1 MGNPILGKEVGAAVK
16 DGVVT
21 VRYVGK
27 YVDARSR
34 AHTFTRVHTHRE
46 TYVVSFCVFVCEPSK
61 QAQGLNFNY
70 FLFGRY
76 NISML
81 AGACPARLVSRC
93 HLCQVMLL

>member
-1 MGNPILGKEVGAAVK
+1 MK

-27 YVDARSR
+27 YVDGGARAS
-34 AHTFTRVHTHRE
+34 
-46 TYVVSFCVFVCEPSK
+46 VFVCEASK

-81 AGACPARLVSRC
+81 GGACPARLVSRC

>member
-1 MGNPILGKEVGAAVK
+1 MK

-27 YVDARSR
+27 YVDGGARARTYTR
-34 AHTFTRVHTHRE
+34 ARA
-46 TYVVSFCVFVCEPSK
+46 SVFVCEASK

-81 AGACPARLVSRC
+81 GGACPARLVSRC

>member
-1 MGNPILGKEVGAAVK
+1 MGNPVLGERARGVATSGAVGLPRVEGAHKLAC
-16 DGVVT
+16 
-21 VRYVGK
+21 VRRCSHG
-27 YVDARSR
+27 RGR
-34 AHTFTRVHTHRE
+34 AL
-46 TYVVSFCVFVCEPSK
+46 VCE

-81 AGACPARLVSRC
+81 GGAWPTGLASRR